1 MAALIEAWP
10 AVLSFD
16 ELLDRAGTD
25 DDQLLCDLILAYFAC
40 GLFQLHVHRPP
51 FAATVSERPR
61 ASALARL
68 QSRTGPFVTNLCHG
82 SVHMKEDLSLRLL
95 AALDGTRDRAALLDH
110 LRPFATAETAP
121 TLERDLELGLQ
132 GLAKLA
138 LLES

>member
-1 MAALIEAWP
+1 
-10 AVLSFD
+10 
-16 ELLDRAGTD
+16 
-25 DDQLLCDLILAYFAC
+25 
-40 GLFQLHVHRPP
+40 
-51 FAATVSERPR
+51 
-61 ASALARL
+61 
-68 QSRTGPFVTNLCHG
+68 
-82 SVHMKEDLSLRLL
+82 MKEDLSLRLL